1 MGTDVLHPG
10 HPLVLAAIE
19 EARTATG
26 QRSRVAWKLAAGA
39 PAALK
44 GKRKAR
50 GRLAVDRVRYEGF
63 ERVDRLIPAAVLAG
77 EVDPLDAECVKWLLE
92 QTPRDVPAGEPPPPD
107 LEHLLADA
115 MEQEIFIDQAEV
127 ASQEQ
132 PSFQQHLE
140 QIDRY
145 VEDQLLVLRR
155 RLSVNAAELQAAQD
169 RRDAAMGSEARDQ
182 AELRIR
188 RVQGEIETREAEMA
202 RLENREDP
210 AFEKWRER
218 AHQRR
223 YRPPDIVRI
232 LDVEFILE

>member
-1 MGTDVLHPG
+1 M
-10 HPLVLAAIE
+10 
-19 EARTATG
+19 
-26 QRSRVAWKLAAGA
+26 
-39 PAALK
+39 
-44 GKRKAR
+44 
-50 GRLAVDRVRYEGF
+50 
-63 ERVDRLIPAAVLAG
+63 
-77 EVDPLDAECVKWLLE
+77 
-92 QTPRDVPAGEPPPPD
+92 
-107 LEHLLADA
+107 
-115 MEQEIFIDQAEV
+115 
-127 ASQEQ
+127 
-132 PSFQQHLE
+132 E